1 MSGLTVD
8 STGDAALEPLGQDEA
23 IVDLRGRVVAALR
36 ARQQSGLIAA
46 VAPLLD
52 QQAWFLTQ
60 ELGLDRTQAD
70 QVLQTQH
77 AILEVLAARY
87 DALDEAIVCS
97 EIPFAEIDGNRRIVY
112 ANRAFGELVPHLDGR
127 DFVALFGARA
137 PHVEEALRA
146 GGNASLRVDVTTGNV
161 ARPVRLEV
169 GPLRDEDGKPG
180 SYALLLDKTAEQSR
194 LNALQ
199 DGVLQTDLEGRIRFA
214 NERAAQNLGYDVA
227 ELKGVALR
235 AVLLPEIEGE
245 PDPVPAWLA
254 SETGITDVIRLLLK
268 DGRTVPARVTAT
280 PYIEGSNRT
289 AGLLMIFA
297 RLDEDLA
304 RRELKRILLEE
315 VDPQRII
322 EAALRTTGT
331 VVPFDMASFGIYDDQ
346 CLFWRGLSIVPEPDF
361 EWSTRWFPINPRTKE
376 WLEKGQTWDNSLES
390 WIQKHQP
397 DADTD
402 PVTQAV
408 LDREFTSMLVL
419 PIREVGGFRSAVSLL
434 SKSRSYGA
442 MDLRTLQNLGLEEIL
457 QAADAALERARA
469 RAQRTMKDELN
480 QAQSARLLAERLAK
494 GAVKTFGWS
503 YVGVFRVDRENRKF
517 ALMAQEAAAPSLL
530 VHPNVDADFPLAHP
544 KGDARYT
551 QDIEAGMLG
560 ECLKRKSVLVVND
573 VDRDEEAY
581 GFIRT
586 APGQRSAMTVP
597 LFLNGRIEMI
607 LDLESTE
614 RNSFVGPDRDA
625 VRGLAADCEQI
636 FAARWQEVIERALM
650 NQIEQAAVIVDAGGT
665 VSVMN
670 GAAERLLGKALGQAL
685 ESFGAREA
693 DKAILKRSGSEL
705 QARTDVRLSVSAG
718 TDLPAAEVAAW
729 AERTPLLDDYGY
741 QLWLLTSLAGQSRAS
756 DWEYLD
762 ETVTAVAQQTRAPLM
777 VADGLLQGAISLL
790 HQPER
795 IEEGA
800 ELLKQAANALLKAD
814 LTFERLSERLTVK
827 QPPSDAP
834 IRFDLRA
841 LLDRE
846 VDKLSRTDGAS
857 LRSKEVISVHDK
869 TRSDVSD
876 EATSDIDLQIMGWPA
891 RVAFAFRSALE
902 SLLLQRVTPNDQIV
916 VTLELGAPGQ
926 VVVCMSTAKSSSIA
940 AEAEAP
946 IQAGRARARQ
956 LARTASDAIE
966 AVVRQHGGTLTS
978 NDDMVY
984 EITLPLAGPEVAP

>member
-8 STGDAALEPLGQDEA
+8 STVDAALEPLGPGVPLPE
-23 IVDLRGRVVAALR
+23 LRGRVAAALR
-36 ARQQSGLIAA
+36 ARQQSGLISA

-52 QQAWFLTQ
+52 QQAWLLTQ
-60 ELGLDRTQAD
+60 ELRLDRTQAD
-70 QVLQTQH
+70 QVLRTQH

-97 EIPFAEIDGNRRIVY
+97 EIPFAEIDGNGRIVY
-112 ANRAFGELVPHLDGR
+112 ANGAFRELVPHPDGR
-127 DFVALFGARA
+127 DFIALFGARA

-146 GGNASLRVDVTTGNV
+146 GGNASLRVDVTTGNS

-169 GPLRDEDGKPG
+169 GALRDEDGKMG

-199 DGVLQTDLEGRIRFA
+199 DGVLQTDLEGRIRFS
-214 NERAAQNLGYDVA
+214 NERAAQNLGYDVT
-227 ELKGVALR
+227 ELKGMALG
-235 AVLLPEIEGE
+235 ALLLPEIEGE
-245 PDPVPAWLA
+245 PDPVPGWLG
-254 SETGITDVIRLLLK
+254 SETGVSDVVRLLLK
-268 DGRTVPARVTAT
+268 DGRIVPARVTAT

-304 RRELKRILLEE
+304 RQELKRILLEE

-322 EAALRTTGT
+322 EAALTTTGT
-331 VVPFDMASFGIYDDQ
+331 VIPFDMASFGIYDDR
-346 CLFWRGLSIVPEPDF
+346 CLFWRALSIVPKPDF
-361 EWSTRWFPINPRTKE
+361 EWSTRWFPINARTKE
-376 WLEKGQTWDNSLES
+376 WLEKGRTWDNSLES
-390 WIQKHQP
+390 WVQQYQP
-397 DADTD
+397 DGDND

-408 LDREFTSMLVL
+408 LDQNFTSMLVL

-434 SKSRSYGA
+434 SKSHSYGA
-442 MDLRTLQNLGLEEIL
+442 MDLRTLQNLGLEEVL
-457 QAADAALERARA
+457 QAADAAVERARA
-469 RAQRTMKDELN
+469 RAQREMKDELN
-480 QAQSARLLAERLAK
+480 QAQTARLLAERLAK
-494 GAVKTFGWS
+494 GAVRTFGWA

-530 VHPNVDADFPLAHP
+530 VHPN
-544 KGDARYT
+544 GDARYT
-551 QDIEAGMLG
+551 QDIETGMLG
-560 ECLKRKSVLVVND
+560 ECLRRKSVLVVND
-573 VDRDEEAY
+573 VDRDEETY

-614 RNSFVGPDRDA
+614 RNSFVGPDKEA

-665 VSVMN
+665 ISEMN
-670 GAAERLLGKALGQAL
+670 GAAERLLGKAHKQAL

-693 DKAILKRSGSEL
+693 DKIVLKRSGSEL
-705 QARTDVRLSVSAG
+705 QPRTDVLLSVSAG
-718 TDLPAAEVAAW
+718 TGLPPAEVAAR

-741 QLWLLTSLAGQSRAS
+741 KLWLFTSLADQSRAS

-777 VADGLLQGAISLL
+777 VADGLLQEAISLL
-790 HQPER
+790 QQPEQ
-795 IEEGA
+795 IDEA
-800 ELLKQAANALLKAD
+800 VQLLSQAANALLKAD
-814 LTFERLSERLTVK
+814 LTFERLSERLTIR

-834 IRFDLRA
+834 VLFDLRA
-841 LLDRE
+841 LLGRE
-846 VDKLSRTDGAS
+846 VDTLSRSYGAS
-857 LRSKEVISVHDK
+857 LGNQRVI
-869 TRSDVSD
+869 DVSD
-876 EATSDIDLQIMGWPA
+876 EITSELDLQIMGWPT
-891 RVAFAFRSALE
+891 RVAFALRSALE
-902 SLLLQRVTPNDQIV
+902 SLLLQRVRPNDPV
-916 VTLELGAPGQ
+916 TVTLVLGEPGQ
-926 VVVCMSTAKSSSIA
+926 VVVRMSA
-940 AEAEAP
+940 APSAVMAVEAGAP
-946 IQAGRARARQ
+946 IQAGRARARH
-956 LARTASDAIE
+956 LTRTASDAIE

-978 NDDMVY
+978 NDGMVY
-984 EITLPLAGPEVAP
+984 EIILPLSGPEATQ

>member
-8 STGDAALEPLGQDEA
+8 STGDAALELPGPVVPLPE
-23 IVDLRGRVVAALR
+23 LRGRVAAALR
-36 ARQQSGLIAA
+36 ARQQSGLITA

-70 QVLQTQH
+70 QVLRTQH

-97 EIPFAEIDGNRRIVY
+97 EIPFAEIDGGGRIVY
-112 ANRAFGELVPHLDGR
+112 ANAAFNELVPHPDGR
-127 DFVALFGARA
+127 DFIALFGARA

-161 ARPVRLEV
+161 AWPVRLEV
-169 GPLRDEDGKPG
+169 GSLRDEDGKPG

-227 ELKGVALR
+227 ELKGMALG
-235 AVLLPEIEGE
+235 ALLLPEIEGE
-245 PDPVPAWLA
+245 PDPVPGWLG
-254 SETGITDVIRLLLK
+254 SETGVSDVIRLLLK

-304 RRELKRILLEE
+304 RQELKRILLDE
-315 VDPQRII
+315 VNPQRII
-322 EAALRTTGT
+322 EAALRTTGK
-331 VVPFDMASFGIYDDQ
+331 VIPFDMASFGIYDDR
-346 CLFWRGLSIVPEPDF
+346 CLFWKGLSIFPKPDF
-361 EWSTRWFPINPRTKE
+361 EWSTRWFPISAETKA
-376 WLEKGQTWDNSLES
+376 WLEGGRTWNNNLKSL
-390 WIQKHQP
+390 IQQFQP
-397 DADTD
+397 DGDND

-408 LDREFTSMLVL
+408 LDQNFTSMLVL
-419 PIREVGGFRSAVSLL
+419 PIREVGGFRSAVTLL

-442 MDLRTLQNLGLEEIL
+442 MDLRTLQNLGLEEVL

-469 RAQRTMKDELN
+469 RAQRVLKDQLN
-480 QAQSARLLAERLAK
+480 QAQTARLLAERLAR
-494 GAVKTFGWS
+494 GAVKTFGWA

-517 ALMAQEAAAPSLL
+517 TLMAQEAAASSLLIPSKDNAPSLL
-530 VHPNVDADFPLAHP
+530 TRPKWDAH
-544 KGDARYT
+544 YS
-551 QDIEAGMLG
+551 QDIETGMLG

-573 VDRDEEAY
+573 VDRDEETY

-614 RNSFVGPDRDA
+614 RNSFVGPDKESA
-625 VRGLAADCEQI
+625 RGLAADCEQI

-650 NQIEQAAVIVDAGGT
+650 NQIEQAAVIVDAGGAI
-665 VSVMN
+665 SEMN
-670 GAAERLLGKALGQAL
+670 GAAERLLGKARGQAL

-693 DKAILKRSGSEL
+693 DKAVLKRSGSEL
-705 QARTDVRLSVSAG
+705 QPRTDVLLSVSAG
-718 TDLPAAEVAAW
+718 TGLPSAEVMAR

-741 QLWLLTSLAGQSRAS
+741 QLWLLTSLADQSRAS

-790 HQPER
+790 HQPDK
-795 IEEGA
+795 IEESA
-800 ELLKQAANALLKAD
+800 QLLKQAANALLKAD
-814 LTFERLSERLTVK
+814 LTFERLSERLTIR

-834 IRFDLRA
+834 ILFDPRA
-841 LLDRE
+841 ILGRE
-846 VDKLSRTDGAS
+846 VDKLSRSDDAS
-857 LRSKEVISVHDK
+857 LGVEQAIK
-869 TRSDVSD
+869 VSD
-876 EATSDIDLQIMGWPA
+876 EITSDLDIQIMGWPA

-902 SLLLQRVTPNDQIV
+902 SLLLQRVAPNDPIT
-916 VTLELGAPGQ
+916 VTLVSGEPRQ
-926 VVVCMSTAKSSSIA
+926 VVVRMSAVKSPPIA
-940 AEAEAP
+940 VEAAPP

-956 LARTASDAIE
+956 LTRTASDAIE
-966 AVVRQHGGTLTS
+966 AVVRQHGGTLSASDGTL
-978 NDDMVY
+978 Y
-984 EITLPLAGPEVAP
+984 EIRLPLAGPEVAP